1 MFLGFF
7 LIGLEAKLVHFMDY
21 QLFHFIPFQF
31 FFVFLHRSY
40 YFCNMQQDYD
50 SSASG
55 YIKDSFEGISREFT
69 DVEIMTTSDTNIVA
83 KAKRYGRWW
92 LLKGLNKDVAGET
105 GYQQRL
111 RKELEIVMPLQ
122 HPNIV
127 TAVGLEE
134 VEGLG
139 LCIVMEY
146 VDGMTLKEWL
156 QGKTTR
162 QAQRRVLRE
171 LLEAIDYI
179 HKKGIVHRDLKPEN
193 IIITRNGENVKLIDF
208 GLADTDSHA
217 VLKQP
222 AGTTGYMSPEQ
233 KEIPVADVRNDIYS
247 LGVIMQQMNLGRGY
261 LYIINRCVAPIDKR
275 WGSISEMLQGI
286 KRLRSLQ
293 KTAWVI
299 AGLVAIALL
308 VIIDVWMM
316 NTAKRTTE
324 VNNISNTEIRQ
335 DRQQVVSEAI
345 KKGEERLMKEMDVNN
360 ISHQMDTVSS
370 IIYLKN
376 DWYMKL
382 STGMTLID
390 KYIGEI
396 EEDFSES
403 EIEKIKNTLTSF
415 LEKIEKQ
422 WANKYNQMKEE
433 YDRSFEE

>member
-1 MFLGFF
+1 
-7 LIGLEAKLVHFMDY
+7 
-21 QLFHFIPFQF
+21 
-31 FFVFLHRSY
+31 
-40 YFCNMQQDYD
+40 MQQDYD

-69 DVEIMTTSDTNIVA
+69 DVEILTTSDTNIVA

-92 LLKGLNKDVAGET
+92 LLKGLKKEIAGEA

-308 VIIDVWMM
+308 VIITVWMM
-316 NTAKRTTE
+316 NTEKRTTE
-324 VNNISNTEIRQ
+324 ATNISNTEIRQ
-335 DRQQVVSEAI
+335 DRQRAVSEAI
-345 KKGEERLMKEMDVNN
+345 QKGEDRLMKEMDVKN

-390 KYIGEI
+390 KYIEEI
-396 EEDFSES
+396 ERDFSES

-422 WANKYNQMKEE
+422 WINKYNQMKEE

>member
-1 MFLGFF
+1 
-7 LIGLEAKLVHFMDY
+7 
-21 QLFHFIPFQF
+21 
-31 FFVFLHRSY
+31 
-40 YFCNMQQDYD
+40 MQQDYD

-69 DVEIMTTSDTNIVA
+69 DVEILTTSDTNIVA

-92 LLKGLNKDVAGET
+92 LLKGLKKEIAGEA

-156 QGKTTR
+156 QEKTTR

-308 VIIDVWMM
+308 VIITVWMM
-316 NTAKRTTE
+316 NTEKRTTE
-324 VNNISNTEIRQ
+324 ATNISNTEIRQ
-335 DRQQVVSEAI
+335 DRQRAVSEAI
-345 KKGEERLMKEMDVNN
+345 QKGEDRLMKEMDVKN

-390 KYIGEI
+390 KYIEEI
-396 EEDFSES
+396 VRDFSES

-422 WANKYNQMKEE
+422 WINKYNQMKEE

>member
-1 MFLGFF
+1 
-7 LIGLEAKLVHFMDY
+7 
-21 QLFHFIPFQF
+21 
-31 FFVFLHRSY
+31 
-40 YFCNMQQDYD
+40 MQQDYD

-69 DVEIMTTSDTNIVA
+69 DVEILTTSDTNIVA

-92 LLKGLNKDVAGET
+92 LLKGLKKEIAGEA

-308 VIIDVWMM
+308 VIITVWMM
-316 NTAKRTTE
+316 NTEKRTTE
-324 VNNISNTEIRQ
+324 ATNISNTEIRQ
-335 DRQQVVSEAI
+335 DRQRAVSEAI
-345 KKGEERLMKEMDVNN
+345 QKGEDRLMKEMDVKN

-390 KYIGEI
+390 KYIEEI
-396 EEDFSES
+396 VRDFSES

-422 WANKYNQMKEE
+422 WINKYNQMKEE

>member
-7 LIGLEAKLVHFMDY
+7 LIGLEAKLVLFSDY
-21 QLFHFIPFQF
+21 PLFHFIPFQF

-92 LLKGLNKDVAGET
+92 LLKGLKKEIAGEA

-286 KRLRSLQ
+286 KRLCSLQ

-308 VIIDVWMM
+308 VIITVWMM
-316 NTAKRTTE
+316 NTEKRTTE
-324 VNNISNTEIRQ
+324 ATNISNTEIRQ
-335 DRQQVVSEAI
+335 DRQRAVSEAI
-345 KKGEERLMKEMDVNN
+345 QKGEDRLMKEMDVKN

-396 EEDFSES
+396 ERDFSES

-422 WANKYNQMKEE
+422 WINKYNQMKEE

>member
-69 DVEIMTTSDTNIVA
+69 DVEILTTSDTNIVA

-299 AGLVAIALL
+299 AGLVALAML
-308 VIIDVWMM
+308 VILVVWMM
-316 NTAKRTTE
+316 NTARTTE
-324 VNNISNTEIRQ
+324 VTNTNTEIRQ
-335 DRQQVVSEAI
+335 DRQQAVSEAI
-345 KKGEERLMKEMDVNN
+345 QKGEDRLMKEMDVKN

-390 KYIGEI
+390 KYIEEI
-396 EEDFSES
+396 ERDFSES

-422 WANKYNQMKEE
+422 WINKYNQMKEE

>member
-1 MFLGFF
+1 M
-7 LIGLEAKLVHFMDY
+7 HFVDY
-21 QLFHFIPFQF
+21 PLFHFIPFQF

-69 DVEIMTTSDTNIVA
+69 DVEILTTSDTNIVA

-92 LLKGLNKDVAGET
+92 LLKGLKKEIAGEA

-308 VIIDVWMM
+308 VIITVWMM
-316 NTAKRTTE
+316 NTEKRTTE
-324 VNNISNTEIRQ
+324 ATNISNTEIRQ
-335 DRQQVVSEAI
+335 DRQRAVSEAI
-345 KKGEERLMKEMDVNN
+345 QKGEDRLMKEMDVKN

-390 KYIGEI
+390 KYIEEI
-396 EEDFSES
+396 VRDFSES

-422 WANKYNQMKEE
+422 WINKYNQMKEE